1 MIVLDTKASLCQ
13 IDSLLEFENRHYG
26 ADFRVNQSEIS
37 HWHKHQTFF
46 CSAVLSDNGLPRS
59 VCSILVTTS
68 DSIDLLLEGRITE
81 AELQPWYP
89 SVATFPV
96 FYYASLILGEPT
108 DAKPAFSTLI
118 FDLRYSSINE
128 WGQFPQS
135 AFAIACSSAGEKYLA
150 RECFERIPQ
159 LYRSRYPFYYL
170 SEDQAQGGLFGRIFA
185 IAAEQITPNTE
196 QDGGLNAP
204 PRMSHL

>member
-1 MIVLDTKASLCQ
+1 MIVLNTKASLCQ

-46 CSAVLSDNGLPRS
+46 CSAVLSDKGLPRS

-68 DSIDLLLEGRITE
+68 ESINLLLEDKITE
-81 AELQPWYP
+81 AELQPWCP

-96 FYYASLILGEPT
+96 FYYASLILGVPT
-108 DAKPAFSTLI
+108 DAKPTFSTLI
-118 FDLRYSSINE
+118 SDLRYSGINE
-128 WGQFPQS
+128 WDQFAHS

-150 RECFERIPQ
+150 REGFECIPQ
-159 LYRSRYPFYYL
+159 LYRSRYPFYSL
-170 SEDQAQGGLFGRIFA
+170 SEGQAQVGLFRRIFA
-185 IAAEQITPNTE
+185 NGAEQVTPNTE
-196 QDGGLNAP
+196 QDGGLNAL
-204 PRMSHL
+204 PRASHF